1 MMMPKMGE
9 LYRVVNEERKENL
22 KKRYAED
29 STYFSL
35 FIEDESGEGEVTLLL
50 TDKEVAKLSRVAL
63 PEIMYSHMVLGRC
76 YTIMTG
82 KRVSQ
87 LVRIKGETGDEYTVQ
102 MSQRLILKCIAR
114 AKAHE
119 KSTPKKTWLQDMM
132 D

>member
-1 MMMPKMGE
+1 MPKMGE
-9 LYRVVNEERKENL
+9 LYRVVNKEREENL

-35 FIEDESGEGEVTLLL
+35 FIEDESGNGEETLLL
-50 TDKEVAKLSRVAL
+50 TDKEVSKLSRVAL

-76 YTIMTG
+76 YTVMIG

-87 LVRIKGETGDEYTVQ
+87 LMRIKDEAGEEHTVQ
-102 MSQRLILKCIAR
+102 LSQRLILKCIKR